1 MNHYSVIIIP
11 CFFVITLVYAI
22 STVAT
27 TTATAIATTNILIEQ
42 QHLIIIKNIVDK
54 YVTEEESIFQFDT
67 TIQTMVQQLQQRP
80 DGESDENEPITD
92 LPIIDSPCK
101 SSCPPNYKL
110 CLYICE

>member
-1 MNHYSVIIIP
+1 MQSLLLLP
-11 CFFVITLVYAI
+11 
-22 STVAT
+22 
-27 TTATAIATTNILIEQ
+27 TTATAIATTTNIPIEQ
-42 QHLIIIKNIVDK
+42 QHLIIIKNIDDK